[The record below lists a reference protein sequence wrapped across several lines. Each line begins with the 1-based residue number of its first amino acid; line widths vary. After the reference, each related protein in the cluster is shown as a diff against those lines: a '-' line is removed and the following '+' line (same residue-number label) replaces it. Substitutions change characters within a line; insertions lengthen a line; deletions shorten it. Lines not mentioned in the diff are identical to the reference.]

1 MRLVTAMTTAVPH
14 IHVRWLSTMMTVI
27 PTCSCPMDICADD
40 SYTHLFMFGG
50 WGSSS
55 FS

>member
-27 PTCSCPMDICADD
+27 PTCSCPVAVYGDD
-40 SYTHLFMFGG
+40 SYINMFMYGG
-50 WGSSS
+50 YLR
-55 FS
+55 